1 MVRGSTVA
9 TRSKKPRALKGY
21 KNAIAEY
28 RRLVNY
34 LKAAI
39 GVLPKAEC
47 ELLCEFAE
55 ISKKKCERLRRAL
68 ERQSGKH
75 RSAA

>member
-1 MVRGSTVA
+1 MARGSSSA
-9 TRSKKPRALKGY
+9 RSKKSHALKDY
-21 KNAIAEY
+21 KNALAEY
-28 RRLVNY
+28 RRLMNY

-39 GVLPKAEC
+39 GVLAKAEC
-47 ELLCEFAE
+47 DLLAEFAE
-55 ISKKKCERLRRAL
+55 ISNKKCERLRRAV